1 MAHLGLLHAGQ
12 RSAGRRVEAE
22 LVEAA
27 AVRGVKPFPNLAK
40 EEFFGTQSH
49 TVPLRAGI
57 RFVLA
62 HPATEVNDGNNRQG
76 EDQDREERQHCVLS
90 LIGL

>member
-1 MAHLGLLHAGQ
+1 VVPSSDGVVA
-12 RSAGRRVEAE
+12 VEAQRLHE
-22 LVEAA
+22 I
-27 AVRGVKPFPNLAK
+27 KLA
-40 EEFFGTQSH
+40 EQEFFGTRGH